1 MSAPVRAATSAVT
14 RTYPRGL
21 PMLIAGTSVVA
32 VGAYV
37 KSQLTTQSK
46 TMDRFFATYNT
57 PVSEASRRKTFEG
70 HPDTRSNVLNFLG
83 WK

>member
-1 MSAPVRAATSAVT
+1 MSAPVRAATSAIT

-21 PMLIAGTSVVA
+21 PMLMAGTSVLV

-37 KSQLTTQSK
+37 KSQLTTQSN

-57 PVSEASRRKTFEG
+57 PESEASRRKTFEG
-70 HPDTRSNVLNFLG
+70 FPDTRSNMLNFLS